1 MEALPAG
8 GAMAA
13 VRAEPAEVR
22 ALLPGSV
29 SVAAVNGPRS
39 LVISGPAEDVDRALE
54 QLAGRGRKSTRL
66 KVSHA
71 FHSALMDPV
80 LEEFHA
86 TAAALRYAAP
96 AIPVISHVTGRP
108 ADAEPLCSADYW
120 TAHLRDTVHFADGVT
135 QALERGVTAFLEL
148 GPDEFF
154 NAPAITLIEWA
165 ERVVNCLPKD
175 RLEIQIEVEG
185 EFDRVFVISSTTATY
200 DKLIG
205 QLEAKLRD
213 ES

>member
-1 MEALPAG
+1 MRQYETERTLIH
-8 GAMAA
+8 
-13 VRAEPAEVR
+13 
-22 ALLPGSV
+22 L
-29 SVAAVNGPRS
+29 
-39 LVISGPAEDVDRALE
+39 DVYR
-54 QLAGRGRKSTRL
+54 
-66 KVSHA
+66 
-71 FHSALMDPV
+71 
-80 LEEFHA
+80 
-86 TAAALRYAAP
+86 
-96 AIPVISHVTGRP
+96 I
-108 ADAEPLCSADYW
+108 
-120 TAHLRDTVHFADGVT
+120 RDDD
-135 QALERGVTAFLEL
+135 EFLEL